1 MQLSD
6 IPGFFGLQSNRLFT
20 IQTPMKG
27 RSDLVLVD
35 FQGTEGLSQNFEFHV
50 RLASQDSNIEL
61 KKLIGQP
68 VTITLQ
74 LTDALASSEER
85 YFHGYVANFSH
96 LDHDGSFTVYSATIV
111 PWLWMLSRSRD
122 IRIFQ
127 EENTEAILSKVF
139 REYGKIASFEF
150 RLSKATK
157 NRSYCTQY
165 RETDLEF
172 VERLMQ
178 EDGLFFFFEHAK
190 DNHKLIIT
198 DNSIA
203 AKPISGRSPVLQYT
217 TGEALDNLAVITSL
231 QASRQLES
239 TNVGLKTFDYKVPHA
254 RRFVSGGTEVNQGE
268 VPSYEVYDYLGEHGF
283 PDSDRGEALTRFRT
297 QALAAHSKIFIGT
310 STSRRLSPCQYFEL
324 DDHYDHSDAK
334 PEDRQF
340 LLTTVTHNGTN
351 NYQAGEG
358 SATYQCSFT
367 CIRKKIPYRPAFT
380 IERPSIIGPQ
390 TAVVV
395 GPEGEEIYTDSL
407 GRVKVQFHWDRLG
420 KRDQGSSCWVRVGQP
435 WAASGFG
442 MIQIPRIGNEVVVIF
457 LDGNPD
463 RPLIISSVYN
473 SANMPPWGL
482 PANATQSGILT
493 RSTKTGNVNTA
504 NAIRFEDKKGAEE
517 VWLHAE
523 KDQRIEV
530 EHDESHWVGND
541 RTKTIDRDETTQV
554 HRNRTETVDGDET
567 ITIHQNR
574 SERVD
579 QNETISIGEDRQETV
594 GGNET
599 ITIHGAKAETVFLA
613 AAETIGLAKALTI
626 GAGYQVTVG
635 GAMNTSV
642 GLAQLEQVGMNKR
655 VDVGKTLTLHAGD
668 KIELVVGD
676 SRIVLTSDAI
686 YLTAKDIH
694 LTASQTIRADAP
706 QDVHLNSGSAQ
717 SAPSPTP
724 APDASV
730 DGGE

>member
-74 LTDALASSEER
+74 LTDAVASSEER

-178 EDGLFFFFEHAK
+178 EDGLFFFFEHGK
-190 DNHKLIIT
+190 DDHKLIIT
-198 DNSIA
+198 DNSVA
-203 AKPISGRSPVLQYT
+203 AKPIGGRSPVLQYT
-217 TGEALDNLAVITSL
+217 KGEALDNLAVITTF

-239 TNVGLKTFDYKVPHA
+239 THVGLKTFDYKVPHA
-254 RRFVSGGTEVNQGE
+254 RRYVSGGTEVDQGD

-310 STSRRLSPCQYFEL
+310 STSRRLSPCLYFEL
-324 DDHYDHSDAK
+324 DDHYDHGSTQ

-340 LLTTVTHNGTN
+340 LLTTVTHSGTN

-358 SATYQCSFT
+358 AATYQCSFT

-380 IERPSIIGPQ
+380 IEQPSIVGPQ

-395 GPEGEEIYTDSL
+395 GPEGEEIYTDNL

-420 KRDQGSSCWVRVGQP
+420 KRDQVSSCWVRVGQP
-435 WAASGFG
+435 WAGRGFG
-442 MIQIPRIGNEVVVIF
+442 MIQIPRIGDEVVVIF

-482 PANATQSGILT
+482 PASATQSGILT

-541 RTKTIDRDETTQV
+541 RKKNIDHDETV
-554 HRNRTETVDGDET
+554 HVGHDRTETVD
-567 ITIHQNR
+567 N
-574 SERVD
+574 
-579 QNETISIGEDRQETV
+579 
-594 GGNET
+594 NET
-599 ITIHGAKAETVFLA
+599 ITIGVDRTERVGSNETLTVGGNREETIEGLQNLLIALA
-613 AAETIGLAKALTI
+613 STETIGLAKALTI
-626 GAGYQVTVG
+626 GAGYNIAVG
-635 GAMNTSV
+635 GAMNTMV
-642 GLAQLEQVGMNKR
+642 GLAKAEEVGLSKNTVVGKSWE
-655 VDVGKTLTLHAGD
+655 VKVGKTLTMQAGD
-668 KIELVVGD
+668 RIELICG
-676 SRIVLTSDAI
+676 TSKITLLPDAVHI
-686 YLTAKDIH
+686 EAKEIH
-694 LTASQTIRADAP
+694 LPAANKIHADAP
-706 QDVHLNSGSAQ
+706 NDVYLNTGTAQ
-717 SAPSPTP
+717 KAPESKKE
-724 APDASV
+724 D
-730 DGGE
+730 

>member
-6 IPGFFGLQSNRLFT
+6 IPSFFGLQSNRLFT

-35 FQGTEGLSQNFEFHV
+35 FHGTEGLSQNFEFHV

-85 YFHGYVANFSH
+85 YFHGYVANFTH
-96 LDHDGSFTVYSATIV
+96 LDHDGSFTVYSATLV

-139 REYGKIASFEF
+139 RDYGKIASFEF

-190 DNHKLIIT
+190 DGHKLIIS

-217 TGEALDNLAVITSL
+217 KGEALDNLAVITSF

-239 TNVGLKTFDYKVPHA
+239 NSVGLKTFDYKAPHA

-283 PDSDRGEALTRFRT
+283 ADSDRGEALTRFRT
-297 QALAAHSKIFIGT
+297 QALAAHSKVFIGT
-310 STSRRLSPCQYFEL
+310 STSRRLAPCKYFEL
-324 DDHYDHSDAK
+324 DDHYDHSNAK
-334 PEDRQF
+334 QEDRQF
-340 LLTTVTHNGTN
+340 LLTTITHSGTN

-358 SATYQCSFT
+358 AANYHCSFT
-367 CIRKKIPYRPAFT
+367 CIRKKIPYRPAYT

-395 GPEGEEIYTDSL
+395 GPEGEEIYTDNL

-435 WAASGFG
+435 WAGRGFG
-442 MIQIPRIGNEVVVIF
+442 MIQIPRIGDEVVVIF

-504 NAIRFEDKKGAEE
+504 NAIRFEDKKGSEE

-523 KDQRIEV
+523 KDQRLEV

-541 RTKTIDRDETTQV
+541 RKKNIDHDETV
-554 HRNRTETVDGDET
+554 HVGHDRTETVD
-567 ITIHQNR
+567 N
-574 SERVD
+574 
-579 QNETISIGEDRQETV
+579 
-594 GGNET
+594 NET
-599 ITIHGAKAETVFLA
+599 ITIGVDRTERVGSNETLTVGGNRNETIEGLQNLLIALA
-613 AAETIGLAKALTI
+613 STETIGLAKALTI
-626 GAGYQVTVG
+626 GAGYNVAVG
-635 GAMNTSV
+635 GAMNTVV
-642 GLAQLEQVGMNKR
+642 GLAQAEEVGLSKTTL
-655 VDVGKTLTLHAGD
+655 VGKTWTITAGD
-668 KIELVVGD
+668 RLEIKVGKAHLVMDSDGTISINGHEINVGSTGEQHYKADGEINMKGKKILG
-676 SRIVLTSDAI
+676 
-686 YLTAKDIH
+686 
-694 LTASQTIRADAP
+694 
-706 QDVHLNSGSAQ
+706 N
-717 SAPSPTP
+717 
-724 APDASV
+724 
-730 DGGE
+730 

>member
-1 MQLSD
+1 MQLLD
-6 IPGFFGLQSNRLFT
+6 IPSFFGLQSNRLFT

-35 FQGTEGLSQNFEFHV
+35 FQGTEGLSQNFEFYV

-96 LDHDGSFTVYSATIV
+96 LDHDGSFTLYSATIV

-190 DNHKLIIT
+190 DDHKLIIT
-198 DNSIA
+198 DNSVA
-203 AKPISGRSPVLQYT
+203 AKPIGGRSPVLQYT
-217 TGEALDNLAVITSL
+217 KGEALDNLAVITTF

-239 TNVGLKTFDYKVPHA
+239 THVGLKTFDYKVPHA
-254 RRFVSGGTEVNQGE
+254 RRYVSGGTEVDQGD

-297 QALAAHSKIFIGT
+297 QALAAHSKIFVGT
-310 STSRRLSPCQYFEL
+310 STSRRLSPCLYFEL
-324 DDHYDHSDAK
+324 DDHYDHGSTK

-340 LLTTVTHNGTN
+340 LLTTVSHSGTN

-358 SATYQCSFT
+358 AATYQCSFT

-395 GPEGEEIYTDSL
+395 GPEGEEIYTDNL

-541 RTKTIDRDETTQV
+541 RTKNIDHDETV
-554 HRNRTETVDGDET
+554 HVGHDRTETVD
-567 ITIHQNR
+567 N
-574 SERVD
+574 
-579 QNETISIGEDRQETV
+579 
-594 GGNET
+594 NET
-599 ITIHGAKAETVFLA
+599 ITIGVDRTERVGSNETLTVGGNRNETIEGLQNLLIALA
-613 AAETIGLAKALTI
+613 STETIGLAKALTI
-626 GAGYQVTVG
+626 GAGYNVAVG
-635 GAMNTSV
+635 GAMNTVV
-642 GLAQLEQVGMNKR
+642 GLAQAEEIGLSKTTL
-655 VDVGKTLTLHAGD
+655 VGKTWTITAGD
-668 KIELVVGD
+668 RLEIKVGKAHLVMESDGTISINGHEINVGSTGEQHYKADGEINMKGKKILG
-676 SRIVLTSDAI
+676 
-686 YLTAKDIH
+686 
-694 LTASQTIRADAP
+694 
-706 QDVHLNSGSAQ
+706 N
-717 SAPSPTP
+717 
-724 APDASV
+724 
-730 DGGE
+730 

>member
-1 MQLSD
+1 MQMSD
-6 IPGFFGLQSNRLFT
+6 IASFFGLQTNRLFT

-35 FQGTEGLSQNFEFHV
+35 FQCAEGLSQNFEIHAS
-50 RLASQDSNIEL
+50 LASQDPNIEL

-85 YFHGYVANFSH
+85 YFHGYVASFTH
-96 LDHDGSFTVYSATIV
+96 LDNDGGFTVYSAVIV
-111 PWLWMLSRSRD
+111 PWLWMLSRRRD
-122 IRIFQ
+122 IRVFQ
-127 EENTEAILSKVF
+127 EENTEDILSKVF
-139 REYGKIASFEF
+139 QEYGKIASFEF
-150 RLSKATK
+150 RLSKGTK

-190 DNHKLIIT
+190 DGHKLIIT

-203 AKPISGRSPVLQYT
+203 AKPIDGRSPVLQYT
-217 TGEALDNLAVITSL
+217 KDEALDNLAVVTSF

-239 TNVGLKTFDYKVPHA
+239 NSVGLKTFDYKVPHA

-283 PDSDRGEALTRFRT
+283 ADSDRGEELTRFRT
-297 QALAAHSKIFIGT
+297 QALAANSKVFVGT
-310 STSRRLSPCQYFEL
+310 STSRRLSPCRYFEL
-324 DDHYDHSDAK
+324 DDHYDHGDAK

-340 LLTTVTHNGTN
+340 LITSVTHSGTN

-358 SATYQCSFT
+358 AGSYQCSFT
-367 CIRKKIPYRPAFT
+367 CIRKKIPYRPVFT

-390 TAVVV
+390 TAIVV
-395 GPEGEEIYTDSL
+395 GPEGEEIYTDNL

-420 KRDQGSSCWVRVGQP
+420 KRNQSSSCWVRVGQP
-435 WAASGFG
+435 WAGRGFG
-442 MIQIPRIGNEVVVIF
+442 MIQIPRIGDEVVVIF

-473 SANMPPWGL
+473 SGNMPPWGL

-523 KDQRIEV
+523 KDQRLEV

-541 RTKTIDRDETTQV
+541 RTKVIDHDETV
-554 HRNRTETVDGDET
+554 HVKHDRTETVD
-567 ITIHQNR
+567 N
-574 SERVD
+574 
-579 QNETISIGEDRQETV
+579 NETLHIGVDRTETVGNNETLTV
-594 GGNET
+594 GGNRNET
-599 ITIHGAKAETVFLA
+599 IQGMENLLIALTSTETV
-613 AAETIGLAKALTI
+613 GLAKALTV
-626 GAGYQVTVG
+626 GGGYQLTVA
-635 GAMNTSV
+635 GAVNTSAGLASAEEV
-642 GLAQLEQVGMNKR
+642 GLSKTTM
-655 VDVGKTLTLHAGD
+655 VGKTYTITAGD
-668 KIELVVGD
+668 RIELK
-676 SRIVLTSDAI
+676 T
-686 YLTAKDIH
+686 
-694 LTASQTIRADAP
+694 
-706 QDVHLNSGSAQ
+706 GSAVLIMESNGHITLRGTQ
-717 SAPSPTP
+717 LLIEGSGPVQINGK
-724 APDASV
+724 DV
-730 DGGE
+730 DVN

>member
-1 MQLSD
+1 MQMSD
-6 IPGFFGLQSNRLFT
+6 IASFFGLQANRLFT

-35 FQGTEGLSQNFEFHV
+35 FQCAEGLSQNFEIHV
-50 RLASQDSNIEL
+50 RLASQDPNIEL
-61 KKLIGQP
+61 KKMIGQS

-85 YFHGYVANFSH
+85 YFHGYVASFTH
-96 LDHDGSFTVYSATIV
+96 LDNDGGFTVYSAVIV
-111 PWLWMLSRSRD
+111 PWLWMLSRRRD
-122 IRIFQ
+122 IRVFQ
-127 EENTEAILSKVF
+127 EENTEDILSKVF
-139 REYGKIASFEF
+139 QEYGKIASFEF
-150 RLSKATK
+150 RLSKGTK

-190 DNHKLIIT
+190 DGHKLIIT

-203 AKPISGRSPVLQYT
+203 AKQIDGRSPVLQYT
-217 TGEALDNLAVITSL
+217 KDEALDNLAVVTSF

-239 TNVGLKTFDYKVPHA
+239 NSVGLKTFDYKVPHA

-283 PDSDRGEALTRFRT
+283 ADSDRGEELTRFRT
-297 QALAAHSKIFIGT
+297 QALAANSKVFVGT
-310 STSRRLSPCQYFEL
+310 STSRRLSPCRYFEL
-324 DDHYDHSDAK
+324 DDHYDHGDAK

-340 LLTTVTHNGTN
+340 LITSVTHSGTN

-358 SATYQCSFT
+358 AGSYQCSFT

-390 TAVVV
+390 TAIVV
-395 GPEGEEIYTDSL
+395 GPQGEEIYTDNL

-420 KRDQGSSCWVRVGQP
+420 KRNQGSSCWVRVGQP
-435 WAASGFG
+435 WAGRGFG
-442 MIQIPRIGNEVVVIF
+442 MIQIPRIGDEVVVIF

-473 SANMPPWGL
+473 SGNMPPWGL

-523 KDQRIEV
+523 KDQRLEV

-541 RTKTIDRDETTQV
+541 RTKNIDHDETV
-554 HRNRTETVDGDET
+554 HVKHDRTETVD
-567 ITIHQNR
+567 N
-574 SERVD
+574 
-579 QNETISIGEDRQETV
+579 NETLHIGVDRTETVGNNETLTV
-594 GGNET
+594 GGNRNET
-599 ITIHGAKAETVFLA
+599 IEGMENLLIALTSTETV
-613 AAETIGLAKALTI
+613 GLAKALTV
-626 GAGYQVTVG
+626 GGGYQVTVA
-635 GAMNTSV
+635 GAVNTSAGLASAEEV
-642 GLAQLEQVGMNKR
+642 GLSKTTM
-655 VDVGKTLTLHAGD
+655 VGKTYTITAGD
-668 KIELVVGD
+668 RIELK
-676 SRIVLTSDAI
+676 T
-686 YLTAKDIH
+686 
-694 LTASQTIRADAP
+694 
-706 QDVHLNSGSAQ
+706 GSAVLVMESNGHITLRGTQ
-717 SAPSPTP
+717 LLIEGSGPVQINGK
-724 APDASV
+724 DV
-730 DGGE
+730 DVN

>member
-1 MQLSD
+1 MQMSD
-6 IPGFFGLQSNRLFT
+6 IASFFGLQTNRLFT

-35 FQGTEGLSQNFEFHV
+35 FQCAEGLSQNFEIHV
-50 RLASQDSNIEL
+50 RLASQDPNIEL
-61 KKLIGQP
+61 KKMIGQS

-85 YFHGYVANFSH
+85 YFHGYVANFTH
-96 LDHDGSFTVYSATIV
+96 LDNDGGFTVYSAVIV
-111 PWLWMLSRSRD
+111 PWLWMLSRRRD
-122 IRIFQ
+122 IRVFQ
-127 EENTEAILSKVF
+127 EENTEDILSKIF
-139 REYGKIASFEF
+139 QEYGKIASFEF
-150 RLSKATK
+150 RLSKGTK

-190 DNHKLIIT
+190 DGHKLIIT
-198 DNSIA
+198 DKSIA
-203 AKPISGRSPVLQYT
+203 AKPIAGRSPVLQYT
-217 TGEALDNLAVITSL
+217 KDEALDNLAVVTSF

-239 TNVGLKTFDYKVPHA
+239 NSVGLKTFDYKVPHA

-283 PDSDRGEALTRFRT
+283 ADSDRGEELTRFRT
-297 QALAAHSKIFIGT
+297 QALAANSKVFVGT
-310 STSRRLSPCQYFEL
+310 STSRRLSPCRYFEL
-324 DDHYDHSDAK
+324 DDHYDHGDAK

-340 LLTTVTHNGTN
+340 LITSVTHSGTN

-358 SATYQCSFT
+358 AGSYQCSFT
-367 CIRKKIPYRPAFT
+367 CIRKKIPYRPIFT

-390 TAVVV
+390 TAIVV
-395 GPEGEEIYTDSL
+395 GPEGEEIYTDNL

-420 KRDQGSSCWVRVGQP
+420 KRNQSSSCWVRVGQP
-435 WAASGFG
+435 WAGRGFG
-442 MIQIPRIGNEVVVIF
+442 MIQIPRIGDEVVVIF

-473 SANMPPWGL
+473 SGNMPPWGL

-523 KDQRIEV
+523 KDQRLEV

-541 RTKTIDRDETTQV
+541 RTKNIDHDETV
-554 HRNRTETVDGDET
+554 HVKHDRTETVD
-567 ITIHQNR
+567 N
-574 SERVD
+574 
-579 QNETISIGEDRQETV
+579 NETLHIGVDRTETVGNNETLTV
-594 GGNET
+594 GGNRNET
-599 ITIHGAKAETVFLA
+599 IQGMENLLIALTSTETV
-613 AAETIGLAKALTI
+613 GLAKALTV
-626 GAGYQVTVG
+626 GGGYQVTVA
-635 GAMNTSV
+635 GAVNTSAGLASAEEV
-642 GLAQLEQVGMNKR
+642 GLSKTTM
-655 VDVGKTLTLHAGD
+655 VGKTYTITAGD
-668 KIELVVGD
+668 RIELKTG
-676 SRIVLTSDAI
+676 SSVLIMESNGHITLRGTQLLIEGSGPVQI
-686 YLTAKDIH
+686 NGKDV
-694 LTASQTIRADAP
+694 
-706 QDVHLNSGSAQ
+706 DVN
-717 SAPSPTP
+717 
-724 APDASV
+724 
-730 DGGE
+730 

>member
-27 RSDLVLVD
+27 RSDLVVVD
-35 FQGTEGLSQNFEFHV
+35 FQCTEGMSQNFEIHA
-50 RLASQDSNIEL
+50 RLASQDANIEL

-85 YFHGYVANFSH
+85 YFHGYVGSFTH
-96 LDHDGSFTVYSATIV
+96 LDHDGGFTLYSATIV

-150 RLSKATK
+150 RLSKSTK

-178 EDGLFFFFEHAK
+178 EDGLFFFYEHAK
-190 DNHKLIIT
+190 DGHKLIIT

-203 AKPISGRSPVLQYT
+203 AKPIDGRSPVLQYT
-217 TGEALDNLAVITSL
+217 KGEPLDSLAVVTSF

-239 TNVGLKTFDYKVPHA
+239 ASVGLKTFDYKAPHA
-254 RRFVSGGTEVNQGE
+254 RRYVSGGTEVNQGE
-268 VPSYEVYDYLGEHGF
+268 VPAYEVYDYLGEHGF
-283 PDSDRGEALTRFRT
+283 ADSDRGEALTRFRT
-297 QALAAHSKIFIGT
+297 QALAAHSKVFVGVT
-310 STSRRLSPCQYFEL
+310 TSRRLSPGRYFEL
-324 DDHYDHSDAK
+324 DDHYDHSQAK

-340 LLTTVTHNGTN
+340 LLTTVTHSGAN

-358 SATYQCSFT
+358 AASYQCSFT

-390 TAVVV
+390 TAIVV
-395 GPEGEEIYTDSL
+395 GPEGEEIYTDNL

-420 KRDQGSSCWVRVGQP
+420 KRNQGSSCWVRVGQP
-435 WAASGFG
+435 WASSGFG
-442 MIQIPRIGNEVVVIF
+442 MIQIPRIGDEVVVIF

-463 RPLIISSVYN
+463 RPLIIASTYN
-473 SANMPPWGL
+473 AANMPPWVL

-523 KDQRIEV
+523 KDQRLEV

-541 RTKTIDRDETTQV
+541 RSKNIDHDETV
-554 HRNRTETVDGDET
+554 HVGHDRTETVD
-567 ITIHQNR
+567 N
-574 SERVD
+574 
-579 QNETISIGEDRQETV
+579 
-594 GGNET
+594 NET
-599 ITIHGAKAETVFLA
+599 ITIGVDRTENVGNNETLTVGGNRDETIKGMENVLIALTATETV
-613 AAETIGLAKALTI
+613 GLAKALTV
-626 GAGYQVTVG
+626 GGTYTVTVA
-635 GAMNTSV
+635 GAINTAAGLASAEEV
-642 GLAQLEQVGMNKR
+642 GLSKTTM
-655 VDVGKTLTLHAGD
+655 VGKTYTITAGD
-668 KIELVVGD
+668 RIELKTGKA
-676 SRIVLTSDAI
+676 SIVLESSGHITISGTSI
-686 YLTAKDIH
+686 DI
-694 LTASQTIRADAP
+694 L
-706 QDVHLNSGSAQ
+706 GSEAV
-717 SAPSPTP
+717 T
-724 APDASV
+724 V
-730 DGGE
+730 DGKTVDLN

>member
-35 FQGTEGLSQNFEFHV
+35 FHGTEGLSQNFEFHI
-50 RLASQDSNIEL
+50 RLASQDPNIEL

-96 LDHDGSFTVYSATIV
+96 LDHDGSFTVYSATVV

-198 DNSIA
+198 DNSIG

-217 TGEALDNLAVITSL
+217 KGEALDNLAVITSF

-283 PDSDRGEALTRFRT
+283 ADSDRGEALTRFRT

-310 STSRRLSPCQYFEL
+310 STSRRLSPGLYFEL
-324 DDHYDHSDAK
+324 DDHYDHDAAK

-358 SATYQCSFT
+358 AAAYQCSFT

-380 IERPSIIGPQ
+380 IDRPSIIGPQ

-395 GPEGEEIYTDSL
+395 GPDGEEIYTDNL
-407 GRVKVQFHWDRLG
+407 GRVKVQFHWDRQG

-435 WAASGFG
+435 WAAGGFG

-541 RTKTIDRDETTQV
+541 RTKNIDHDETV
-554 HRNRTETVDGDET
+554 HVKHDRTETVDNNEK
-567 ITIHQNR
+567 ITIGVDR
-574 SERVD
+574 TERVGN
-579 QNETISIGEDRQETV
+579 NETLTV
-594 GGNET
+594 GGNRVET
-599 ITIHGAKAETVFLA
+599 IEGMQNLLIALASAEEV
-613 AAETIGLAKALTI
+613 GLAKALVVGGAYTI
-626 GAGYQVTVG
+626 TVV
-635 GAMNTSV
+635 GAMNTAV
-642 GLAQLEQVGMNKR
+642 GLAQAEEVGLSKTTK
-655 VDVGKTLTLHAGD
+655 VGKTFTITAGD
-668 KIELVVGD
+668 RIELRTGKA
-676 SRIVLTSDAI
+676 SIVLESNGNI
-686 YLTAKDIH
+686 
-694 LTASQTIRADAP
+694 SIRGGNI
-706 QDVHLNSGSAQ
+706 QIVGSGAVK
-717 SAPSPTP
+717 
-724 APDASV
+724 V
-730 DGGE
+730 DGNTINEN

>member
-1 MQLSD
+1 MSV
-6 IPGFFGLQSNRLFT
+6 S
-20 IQTPMKG
+20 
-27 RSDLVLVD
+27 
-35 FQGTEGLSQNFEFHV
+35 
-50 RLASQDSNIEL
+50 LASQDPNIEL
-61 KKLIGQP
+61 KKMIGQS

-85 YFHGYVANFSH
+85 YFHGYVANFTH
-96 LDHDGSFTVYSATIV
+96 LDNDGGFTVYSAVIV
-111 PWLWMLSRSRD
+111 PWLWMLSRRRD
-122 IRIFQ
+122 IRVFQ
-127 EENTEAILSKVF
+127 EENTEEILSKVF
-139 REYGKIASFEF
+139 QEYGKIASFEF
-150 RLSKATK
+150 RLSKGTK

-190 DNHKLIIT
+190 DGHKLIIT

-203 AKPISGRSPVLQYT
+203 ARPIDGRSRVLQYT
-217 TGEALDNLAVITSL
+217 KDEALDNLAVVTSF

-239 TNVGLKTFDYKVPHA
+239 DSVGLKTFDYKVPHA

-283 PDSDRGEALTRFRT
+283 ADSDRGEELTRFRT
-297 QALAAHSKIFIGT
+297 QALAANSKVFVGT
-310 STSRRLSPCQYFEL
+310 STSRRLSPCRYFEL
-324 DDHYDHSDAK
+324 DDHYDHGDAK

-340 LLTTVTHNGTN
+340 LITAVTHSGTN

-358 SATYQCSFT
+358 AGSYQCSFT
-367 CIRKKIPYRPAFT
+367 CIRKKIPYRPVFI

-390 TAVVV
+390 TAIVV
-395 GPEGEEIYTDSL
+395 GPEGEEIYTDNL

-420 KRDQGSSCWVRVGQP
+420 KRNQSSSCWVRVGQP
-435 WAASGFG
+435 WAGRGFG
-442 MIQIPRIGNEVVVIF
+442 MIQIPRIGDEVVVIF

-473 SANMPPWGL
+473 SGNMPPWGL

-541 RTKTIDRDETTQV
+541 RTKNIDHDETV
-554 HRNRTETVDGDET
+554 HVGHDRTETVD
-567 ITIHQNR
+567 
-574 SERVD
+574 S
-579 QNETISIGEDRQETV
+579 
-594 GGNET
+594 NET
-599 ITIHGAKAETVFLA
+599 ITIGVDRTERVGNNETLTVGGNRNETIQGMENLLIALTSTETV
-613 AAETIGLAKALTI
+613 GLAKALTV
-626 GAGYQVTVG
+626 GGGYQVTVA
-635 GAMNTSV
+635 GAVNTSAGLASAEEV
-642 GLAQLEQVGMNKR
+642 GLSKATMVGQSYTIKAGKAFEVTVGKSTFRMDSDGNITLKGVKLLIEGSGPVEINGKD
-655 VDVGKTLTLHAGD
+655 VDV
-668 KIELVVGD
+668 
-676 SRIVLTSDAI
+676 
-686 YLTAKDIH
+686 
-694 LTASQTIRADAP
+694 
-706 QDVHLNSGSAQ
+706 N
-717 SAPSPTP
+717 
-724 APDASV
+724 
-730 DGGE
+730 

>member
-35 FQGTEGLSQNFEFHV
+35 FHGTEGLSQNFEFHV

-85 YFHGYVANFSH
+85 YFHGYVANFTH

-127 EENTEAILSKVF
+127 EESTEAILSKVF

-217 TGEALDNLAVITSL
+217 KGEALDNLAVITSF

-310 STSRRLSPCQYFEL
+310 STSRRVSPCQYFEL
-324 DDHYDHSDAK
+324 DDHYDHGSTK

-340 LLTTVTHNGTN
+340 LLTTVTHSGTN

-358 SATYQCSFT
+358 AATYQCSFT

-380 IERPSIIGPQ
+380 IERPTIIGPQ

-395 GPEGEEIYTDSL
+395 GPEGEEIYTDNL

-504 NAIRFEDKKGAEE
+504 NAIRFEDKNGAEE

-541 RTKTIDRDETTQV
+541 RAKNIDHDETV
-554 HRNRTETVDGDET
+554 HVKHDRTETVD
-567 ITIHQNR
+567 N
-574 SERVD
+574 
-579 QNETISIGEDRQETV
+579 
-594 GGNET
+594 NET
-599 ITIHGAKAETVFLA
+599 ITIGVDRTEHVGNNETLTVGGNRV
-613 AAETIGLAKALTI
+613 ETIEGMQNLLIALASAEEVGLAKALVVGGAYTI
-626 GAGYQVTVG
+626 TVV
-635 GAMNTSV
+635 GAMNTAV
-642 GLAQLEQVGMNKR
+642 GLAQAEEVGLSKTTK
-655 VDVGKTLTLHAGD
+655 VGKTFTITAGD
-668 KIELVVGD
+668 RIELRTGKA
-676 SRIVLTSDAI
+676 SIVLESNGNI
-686 YLTAKDIH
+686 
-694 LTASQTIRADAP
+694 SIRGGNI
-706 QDVHLNSGSAQ
+706 QIVGSGAVK
-717 SAPSPTP
+717 
-724 APDASV
+724 V
-730 DGGE
+730 DGNTINSN

>member
-6 IPGFFGLQSNRLFT
+6 IPGFFGLQGNRLLT

-27 RSDLVLVD
+27 RSELVLVD

-85 YFHGYVANFSH
+85 HFHGYVANFSH
-96 LDHDGSFTVYSATIV
+96 LDHDGGFTLYRATIV

-127 EENTEAILSKVF
+127 EENTEAILSTVF
-139 REYGKIASFEF
+139 REYGKMASFEF

-190 DNHKLIIT
+190 DDHKLIIT
-198 DNSIA
+198 DNSIT
-203 AKPISGRSPVLQYT
+203 AKAIGGRSPVLQYT
-217 TGEALDNLAVITSL
+217 KDEVLDDLAVITTF

-239 TNVGLKTFDYKVPHA
+239 THVGLKTFDYKVPHA
-254 RRFVSGGTEVNQGE
+254 RRYVSGGTEVDQGD

-310 STSRRLSPCQYFEL
+310 STSRRLSPCLYFEL
-324 DDHYDHSDAK
+324 DNHYDHGNTR

-340 LLTTVTHNGTN
+340 LLTTVTHSGGN
-351 NYQAGEG
+351 NYQAREG
-358 SATYQCSFT
+358 AATYQCSFT

-390 TAVVV
+390 AAVVV

-435 WAASGFG
+435 WAGRGFG
-442 MIQIPRIGNEVVVIF
+442 MIQIPRIGDEVVVIF

-541 RTKTIDRDETTQV
+541 RTKKIDHDETV
-554 HRNRTETVDGDET
+554 NVGHDRTETVGNNET
-567 ITIHQNR
+567 ITVGADRTETVGN
-574 SERVD
+574 SETITVGADRTEHVGN
-579 QNETISIGEDRQETV
+579 NETLTV
-594 GGNET
+594 GGNRVET
-599 ITIHGAKAETVFLA
+599 IDGMQNLLIAMASAEEV
-613 AAETIGLAKALTI
+613 GLAKALVVG
-626 GAGYQVTVG
+626 GAYSITVV
-635 GAMNTSV
+635 GAMNTAV
-642 GLAQLEQVGMNKR
+642 GLAQAEEVGLSKTTM
-655 VDVGKTLTLHAGD
+655 VGKTYTITAGD
-668 KIELVVGD
+668 RIELRTGKA
-676 SRIVLTSDAI
+676 SIVLESNGNV
-686 YLTAKDIH
+686 
-694 LTASQTIRADAP
+694 SIRGGNI
-706 QDVHLNSGSAQ
+706 QIVGSGAVK
-717 SAPSPTP
+717 
-724 APDASV
+724 V
-730 DGGE
+730 DGNTINNN

>member
-35 FQGTEGLSQNFEFHV
+35 FHGTEGLSQNFEFHI
-50 RLASQDSNIEL
+50 RLASQDPNIEL

-74 LTDALASSEER
+74 LTDALASSDER

-96 LDHDGSFTVYSATIV
+96 LDHDGSFTVYSATVV

-198 DNSIA
+198 DNSIG

-217 TGEALDNLAVITSL
+217 KGEALDNLAVITSF

-283 PDSDRGEALTRFRT
+283 ADSDRGEALTRFRT

-310 STSRRLSPCQYFEL
+310 STSRRLSPCLYFEL
-324 DDHYDHSDAK
+324 DDHYDHDAAR

-358 SATYQCSFT
+358 AAAYQCSFT

-380 IERPSIIGPQ
+380 IDRPSIIGPQ

-395 GPEGEEIYTDSL
+395 GPDGEEIYTDNL
-407 GRVKVQFHWDRLG
+407 GRVKVQFHWDRQG

-541 RTKTIDRDETTQV
+541 RTKNIDHDETV
-554 HRNRTETVDGDET
+554 HVKHDRTETVD
-567 ITIHQNR
+567 N
-574 SERVD
+574 
-579 QNETISIGEDRQETV
+579 
-594 GGNET
+594 NET
-599 ITIHGAKAETVFLA
+599 ITIGVDRTERVGNNETLTVGGNRV
-613 AAETIGLAKALTI
+613 ETIEGMQNLLIALASAEEVGLAKALVVGGAYTI
-626 GAGYQVTVG
+626 TVV
-635 GAMNTSV
+635 GAMNTAV
-642 GLAQLEQVGMNKR
+642 GLAQAEEVGLSKTTK
-655 VDVGKTLTLHAGD
+655 VGKTFTITAGD
-668 KIELVVGD
+668 RIELRTGKA
-676 SRIVLTSDAI
+676 SIVLESNGNI
-686 YLTAKDIH
+686 
-694 LTASQTIRADAP
+694 SIRGGNI
-706 QDVHLNSGSAQ
+706 QIVGSGAVK
-717 SAPSPTP
+717 
-724 APDASV
+724 V
-730 DGGE
+730 DGNTINEN

>member
-50 RLASQDSNIEL
+50 RLASQDPNIEL

-96 LDHDGSFTVYSATIV
+96 LDHDGSFTVYSATLV

-127 EENTEAILSKVF
+127 EENTEAILAKVF

-190 DNHKLIIT
+190 DGHKLIIS

-217 TGEALDNLAVITSL
+217 KGEALDNLAVVTSF

-239 TNVGLKTFDYKVPHA
+239 NSVGLKTFDYKVPHA

-297 QALAAHSKIFIGT
+297 QALAAHSKVFIGT
-310 STSRRLSPCQYFEL
+310 STSRRLSPAQYFEL
-324 DDHYDHSDAK
+324 DDHYDHGTAK
-334 PEDRQF
+334 AEDRQF
-340 LLTTVTHNGTN
+340 LLTTVTHSGTN
-351 NYQAGEG
+351 NYQASEG
-358 SATYQCSFT
+358 GAAYQCSFV

-395 GPEGEEIYTDSL
+395 GPQGEEIYTDNL

-435 WAASGFG
+435 WAGRGFG
-442 MIQIPRIGNEVVVIF
+442 MIQIPRIGDEVVVIF
-457 LDGNPD
+457 LDGSPD

-473 SANMPPWGL
+473 SANMPPWVL
-482 PANATQSGILT
+482 PGNATQSGILT

-504 NAIRFEDKKGAEE
+504 NAIRFEDKKGSEE

-523 KDQRIEV
+523 KDQRLEV

-541 RTKTIDRDETTQV
+541 RTKNIDHDETV
-554 HRNRTETVDGDET
+554 HVKHDRTETVD
-567 ITIHQNR
+567 N
-574 SERVD
+574 
-579 QNETISIGEDRQETV
+579 
-594 GGNET
+594 NET
-599 ITIHGAKAETVFLA
+599 ITIGVDRTEHVGNNETLTVGGNRNEIIKGMENLVIALTSTETV
-613 AAETIGLAKALTI
+613 GLAKALTV
-626 GAGYQVTVG
+626 GGGYQVTVV
-635 GAMNTSV
+635 GAVNTSAGLASAEEV
-642 GLAQLEQVGMNKR
+642 GLSKTSMVGQSYTIKAGKVFEVTVGKSTFRMDEDGNITLKGVKLLIEGSGPVEINGKD
-655 VDVGKTLTLHAGD
+655 VDV
-668 KIELVVGD
+668 
-676 SRIVLTSDAI
+676 
-686 YLTAKDIH
+686 
-694 LTASQTIRADAP
+694 
-706 QDVHLNSGSAQ
+706 N
-717 SAPSPTP
+717 
-724 APDASV
+724 
-730 DGGE
+730 

>member
-50 RLASQDSNIEL
+50 RLASQDPNIEL

-96 LDHDGSFTVYSATIV
+96 LDHDGSFTVYSATLV

-127 EENTEAILSKVF
+127 EENTEAILAKVF

-190 DNHKLIIT
+190 DGHKLIVS

-217 TGEALDNLAVITSL
+217 KGEALDNLAVVMSF

-239 TNVGLKTFDYKVPHA
+239 NSVGLKTFDYKVPHA

-297 QALAAHSKIFIGT
+297 QALAAHSKVFIGT
-310 STSRRLSPCQYFEL
+310 STSRRLSPAQYFEL
-324 DDHYDHSDAK
+324 DDHYDHGTAK
-334 PEDRQF
+334 AEDRQF
-340 LLTTVTHNGTN
+340 LLTTVTHSGTN
-351 NYQAGEG
+351 NYQASEG
-358 SATYQCSFT
+358 GAAYQCSFV

-395 GPEGEEIYTDSL
+395 GPQGEEIYTDNL

-435 WAASGFG
+435 WAGRGFG
-442 MIQIPRIGNEVVVIF
+442 MIQIPRIGDEVVVIF
-457 LDGNPD
+457 LDGCPD

-473 SANMPPWGL
+473 SANMPPWVL
-482 PANATQSGILT
+482 PGNATQSGILT

-504 NAIRFEDKKGAEE
+504 NAIRFEDKKGSEE

-523 KDQRIEV
+523 KDQRLEV

-541 RTKTIDRDETTQV
+541 RTKNIDHDETV
-554 HRNRTETVDGDET
+554 HVKHDRTETVD
-567 ITIHQNR
+567 N
-574 SERVD
+574 
-579 QNETISIGEDRQETV
+579 
-594 GGNET
+594 NET
-599 ITIHGAKAETVFLA
+599 ITIGVDRTEHVGNNETLTVGGNRNETIKGMENLVIALTSTETV
-613 AAETIGLAKALTI
+613 GLAKALTV
-626 GAGYQVTVG
+626 GGGYQVTVA
-635 GAMNTSV
+635 GAVNTTAGLASAEEV
-642 GLAQLEQVGMNKR
+642 GLSKTSMVGQSYTIKAGKVFEVTVGKSTFRMDEDGNITLKGVKLLIEGSGPVEINGKD
-655 VDVGKTLTLHAGD
+655 VDV
-668 KIELVVGD
+668 
-676 SRIVLTSDAI
+676 
-686 YLTAKDIH
+686 
-694 LTASQTIRADAP
+694 
-706 QDVHLNSGSAQ
+706 N
-717 SAPSPTP
+717 
-724 APDASV
+724 
-730 DGGE
+730 

>member
-1 MQLSD
+1 MQMSD
-6 IPGFFGLQSNRLFT
+6 ITSFLGLQANRLFT
-20 IQTPMKG
+20 IETSMKG

-35 FQGTEGLSQNFEFHV
+35 FQCAEGLSQNFEIHV
-50 RLASQDSNIEL
+50 RLASQDPNIEL

-74 LTDALASSEER
+74 LTDAVASSEER

-96 LDHDGSFTVYSATIV
+96 LDNDGGFTIYSAVIV
-111 PWLWMLSRSRD
+111 PWLWMLSRRRD
-122 IRIFQ
+122 IRVFQ
-127 EENTEAILSKVF
+127 EENTEAILLKVF
-139 REYGKIASFEF
+139 QEYGKIASFEF
-150 RLSKATK
+150 RLSKGTK

-172 VERLMQ
+172 AERLMQ

-190 DNHKLIIT
+190 DGHKLIIT

-203 AKPISGRSPVLQYT
+203 AKQIDGRSPVLQYT
-217 TGEALDNLAVITSL
+217 KDEALDDLAVVTSF

-239 TNVGLKTFDYKVPHA
+239 NSVGLKTFDYKAPHA

-283 PDSDRGEALTRFRT
+283 ADSDRGEELTRFRT
-297 QALAAHSKIFIGT
+297 QALAANSKVFVGT
-310 STSRRLSPCQYFEL
+310 STSRRLSPCRYFEL
-324 DDHYDHSDAK
+324 DDHYDHDDSK

-340 LLTTVTHNGTN
+340 LITSVTHGGTN

-358 SATYQCSFT
+358 AGSYQCSFT

-390 TAVVV
+390 TAIVV
-395 GPEGEEIYTDSL
+395 GPEGEEIYTDNL

-420 KRDQGSSCWVRVGQP
+420 KRNQGSSCWVRVGQP
-435 WAASGFG
+435 WAGRGFG
-442 MIQIPRIGNEVVVIF
+442 MIQIPRIGDEVVVIF

-473 SANMPPWGL
+473 SGNMPPWGL

-523 KDQRIEV
+523 KDQRLEV
-530 EHDESHWVGND
+530 ENDESHWVGND
-541 RTKTIDRDETTQV
+541 RSKTIDRDETTQV
-554 HRNRTETVDGDET
+554 HRNRTETVDGNET
-567 ITIHQNR
+567 ITVHQNR
-574 SERVD
+574 TERVD
-579 QNETISIGEDRQETV
+579 LNETISIGENRTETV
-594 GGNET
+594 GENET
-599 ITIHGAKAETVFLA
+599 ITIHGAKAETIFLA
-613 AAETIGLAKALTI
+613 AAETVGLAKALTV
-626 GAGYQVTVG
+626 GAGYQVTVA

-676 SRIVLTSDAI
+676 SRIVLTPQAI
-686 YLTAKDIH
+686 YLSAKDIH
-694 LTASQTIRADAP
+694 LTANQTIRADAP

-717 SAPSPTP
+717 P
-724 APDASV
+724 APTSSSDPGASNAG
-730 DGGE
+730 DD

>member
-20 IQTPMKG
+20 IQTPLRG
-27 RSDLVLVD
+27 RSDLVVVD
-35 FQGTEGLSQNFEFHV
+35 FRCTEGLSQNFEIHA
-50 RLASQDSNIEL
+50 RLASQDANIEL

-85 YFHGYVANFSH
+85 YFHGYVSSFTH
-96 LDHDGSFTVYSATIV
+96 LDHDGGFTVYSATIV

-150 RLSKATK
+150 RLSKSTK

-178 EDGLFFFFEHAK
+178 EDGLFFFYEHAK
-190 DNHKLIIT
+190 DGHKLIIT

-203 AKPISGRSPVLQYT
+203 AKPIDGRSPVLQYT
-217 TGEALDNLAVITSL
+217 KGEALDNLAVVTSF

-239 TNVGLKTFDYKVPHA
+239 ASVGLKTFDYKAPHA
-254 RRFVSGGTEVNQGE
+254 RRYVSGGTEVNQGE
-268 VPSYEVYDYLGEHGF
+268 VPAYEVYDYLGEHGF
-283 PDSDRGEALTRFRT
+283 ADSDRGEALTRFRT
-297 QALAAHSKIFIGT
+297 QALAAHSKVFVGVT
-310 STSRRLSPCQYFEL
+310 TSRRLSPGRYFEL
-324 DDHYDHSDAK
+324 DDHYDHSQAK

-340 LLTTVTHNGTN
+340 LLTMVTHSGTN

-358 SATYQCSFT
+358 AATYQCSFT

-390 TAVVV
+390 TAIVV
-395 GPEGEEIYTDSL
+395 GPEGEEIYTDNL

-420 KRDQGSSCWVRVGQP
+420 KRNQGSSCWVRVGQP
-435 WAASGFG
+435 WAGRGFG
-442 MIQIPRIGNEVVVIF
+442 MIQIPRIGDEVVVIF

-473 SANMPPWGL
+473 SGNMPPWGL

-523 KDQRIEV
+523 KDQRLEV

-541 RTKTIDRDETTQV
+541 RSKNIDHDETV
-554 HRNRTETVDGDET
+554 HVGHDRTETVD
-567 ITIHQNR
+567 N
-574 SERVD
+574 
-579 QNETISIGEDRQETV
+579 NETIHIGVDRTETVGNNETLTV
-594 GGNET
+594 GGNRDET
-599 ITIHGAKAETVFLA
+599 IKGMENVLIALTATETV
-613 AAETIGLAKALTI
+613 GLAKALTVG
-626 GAGYQVTVG
+626 GAYTVTVA
-635 GAMNTSV
+635 GAMNTAAGLASAEEV
-642 GLAQLEQVGMNKR
+642 GLSKTTM
-655 VDVGKTLTLHAGD
+655 VGKTYTITAGD
-668 KIELVVGD
+668 RIELRTGKA
-676 SRIVLTSDAI
+676 SIVLESSGHITISGTDIDILGSDAV
-686 YLTAKDIH
+686 T
-694 LTASQTIRADAP
+694 
-706 QDVHLNSGSAQ
+706 
-717 SAPSPTP
+717 
-724 APDASV
+724 V
-730 DGGE
+730 DGKTVDLN

>member
-1 MQLSD
+1 MQMSD
-6 IPGFFGLQSNRLFT
+6 IASFFGLQTNRLFT

-35 FQGTEGLSQNFEFHV
+35 FQCAEGLSQNFEIHV
-50 RLASQDSNIEL
+50 RLASQDPNIEL
-61 KKLIGQP
+61 KKMIGQS

-85 YFHGYVANFSH
+85 YFHGYVANFTH
-96 LDHDGSFTVYSATIV
+96 LDNDGGFTVYSAVVV
-111 PWLWMLSRSRD
+111 PWLWMLSRRRD
-122 IRIFQ
+122 IRVFQ
-127 EENTEAILSKVF
+127 EENTEDILSKVF
-139 REYGKIASFEF
+139 QEYGKIASFEF
-150 RLSKATK
+150 RLSKGTK

-190 DNHKLIIT
+190 DGHKLIIT

-203 AKPISGRSPVLQYT
+203 AKPIDGRSRVLQYT
-217 TGEALDNLAVITSL
+217 KDEALDNLAVVTSF

-239 TNVGLKTFDYKVPHA
+239 DSVGLKTFDYKVPHA

-283 PDSDRGEALTRFRT
+283 ADSDRGEELTRFRT
-297 QALAAHSKIFIGT
+297 QALAANSKVFVGT
-310 STSRRLSPCQYFEL
+310 STSRRLSPCRYFEL
-324 DDHYDHSDAK
+324 DDHYDHGDAK

-340 LLTTVTHNGTN
+340 LITSVTHSGTN

-358 SATYQCSFT
+358 AGSYQCSFT
-367 CIRKKIPYRPAFT
+367 CIRKKIPYRPVFT

-390 TAVVV
+390 TAIVV
-395 GPEGEEIYTDSL
+395 GPEGEEIYTDNL

-420 KRDQGSSCWVRVGQP
+420 KRNQSSSCWVRVGQP
-435 WAASGFG
+435 WAGRGFG
-442 MIQIPRIGNEVVVIF
+442 MIQIPRIGDEVVVIF

-473 SANMPPWGL
+473 SGNMPPWGL

-541 RTKTIDRDETTQV
+541 RTKNIDHDETV
-554 HRNRTETVDGDET
+554 HVGHDRTETVD
-567 ITIHQNR
+567 N
-574 SERVD
+574 
-579 QNETISIGEDRQETV
+579 
-594 GGNET
+594 NET
-599 ITIHGAKAETVFLA
+599 ITIGVDRTERVGNNETLTVGGNRNETIQGMENLLIALTSTETV
-613 AAETIGLAKALTI
+613 GLAKALTV
-626 GAGYQVTVG
+626 GGGYQVTVA
-635 GAMNTSV
+635 GAVNTSAGLASAEEV
-642 GLAQLEQVGMNKR
+642 GLSKATMVGQSYTIKAGKAFEVTVGKSTFRMDSDGNITLKGVKLLIEGSGPVEINGKD
-655 VDVGKTLTLHAGD
+655 VDV
-668 KIELVVGD
+668 
-676 SRIVLTSDAI
+676 
-686 YLTAKDIH
+686 
-694 LTASQTIRADAP
+694 
-706 QDVHLNSGSAQ
+706 N
-717 SAPSPTP
+717 
-724 APDASV
+724 
-730 DGGE
+730 

>member
-35 FQGTEGLSQNFEFHV
+35 FHGTEGLSQNFEFHV

-85 YFHGYVANFSH
+85 YFHGYVANFTH

-127 EENTEAILSKVF
+127 EESTEAILSKVF

-217 TGEALDNLAVITSL
+217 KGEALDNLAVITSF

-324 DDHYDHSDAK
+324 DDHYDHGSTK

-340 LLTTVTHNGTN
+340 LLTTVTHSGTN

-358 SATYQCSFT
+358 AATYQCSFT

-380 IERPSIIGPQ
+380 IERPTIIGPQ

-504 NAIRFEDKKGAEE
+504 NAIRFEDKNGAEE

-541 RTKTIDRDETTQV
+541 RAKNIDHDETV
-554 HRNRTETVDGDET
+554 HVKHDRTETVD
-567 ITIHQNR
+567 N
-574 SERVD
+574 
-579 QNETISIGEDRQETV
+579 
-594 GGNET
+594 NET
-599 ITIHGAKAETVFLA
+599 ITIGVDRTEHVGNNETLTVGGNRV
-613 AAETIGLAKALTI
+613 ETIEGMQNLLIALASAEEVGLAKALVVGGAYTI
-626 GAGYQVTVG
+626 TVV
-635 GAMNTSV
+635 GAMNTAV
-642 GLAQLEQVGMNKR
+642 GLAQAEEVGLSKTTK
-655 VDVGKTLTLHAGD
+655 VGKTFTITAGD
-668 KIELVVGD
+668 RIELRTGKA
-676 SRIVLTSDAI
+676 SIVLESNGNI
-686 YLTAKDIH
+686 
-694 LTASQTIRADAP
+694 SIRGGNI
-706 QDVHLNSGSAQ
+706 QIVGSGAVK
-717 SAPSPTP
+717 
-724 APDASV
+724 V
-730 DGGE
+730 DGNTINSN

>member
-6 IPGFFGLQSNRLFT
+6 IPSFFGLQSNRLFT

-35 FQGTEGLSQNFEFHV
+35 FHGTEGLSQNFEFHV

-85 YFHGYVANFSH
+85 YFHGYVANFTH
-96 LDHDGSFTVYSATIV
+96 LDHDGSFTVYSATLV

-139 REYGKIASFEF
+139 QDYGKIASFEF

-190 DNHKLIIT
+190 DGHKLIIS

-217 TGEALDNLAVITSL
+217 KGEALDNLAVITSF

-239 TNVGLKTFDYKVPHA
+239 NSVGLKTFDYKAPHA

-283 PDSDRGEALTRFRT
+283 ADSDRGEALTRFRT
-297 QALAAHSKIFIGT
+297 QALAAHSKVFIGT
-310 STSRRLSPCQYFEL
+310 STSRRLAPCQYFEL
-324 DDHYDHSDAK
+324 DDHYDHSNAK
-334 PEDRQF
+334 QEDRQF
-340 LLTTVTHNGTN
+340 LLTTITHSGTN

-358 SATYQCSFT
+358 AANYHCSFT

-395 GPEGEEIYTDSL
+395 GPEGEEIYTDNL

-435 WAASGFG
+435 WAGRGFG
-442 MIQIPRIGNEVVVIF
+442 MIQIPRIGDEVVVIF

-473 SANMPPWGL
+473 SANLPPWGL

-504 NAIRFEDKKGAEE
+504 NAIRFEDKKGSEE

-523 KDQRIEV
+523 KDQRLEV

-541 RTKTIDRDETTQV
+541 RKKNIDHDETV
-554 HRNRTETVDGDET
+554 HVGHDRTETVD
-567 ITIHQNR
+567 N
-574 SERVD
+574 
-579 QNETISIGEDRQETV
+579 
-594 GGNET
+594 NET
-599 ITIHGAKAETVFLA
+599 ITIGVDRTERVGSNETLTVGGNRNETIEGLQNLLIALA
-613 AAETIGLAKALTI
+613 STETIGLAKALTI
-626 GAGYQVTVG
+626 GAGYNVAVG
-635 GAMNTSV
+635 GAMNTVV
-642 GLAQLEQVGMNKR
+642 GLAQAEEVGLSKTTL
-655 VDVGKTLTLHAGD
+655 VGKTWTITAGD
-668 KIELVVGD
+668 RLEIKVGKAHLVMDSDGTISINGHEINVGSTGEQHYKADGEINMKGKKILG
-676 SRIVLTSDAI
+676 
-686 YLTAKDIH
+686 
-694 LTASQTIRADAP
+694 
-706 QDVHLNSGSAQ
+706 N
-717 SAPSPTP
+717 
-724 APDASV
+724 
-730 DGGE
+730 